1 MSQKTEMNKSKP
13 TLIVI
18 AGPNGSGKTSITSQI
33 LKHEWIQNCMYINPD
48 NIAQEEL
55 GDWNNDEI
63 VLKAAQIA
71 TQRREDCIE
80 KNESLIFETV
90 LSAFDKIDFLKKAK
104 NKGYFIRL
112 FFVSTNHPSINASR
126 IAHRVLE
133 GGHDVAITKIISRYT
148 KSISNCCIASTF
160 VDRLYIYD
168 NSKDYEEAILL
179 FRSVNGNVEKKYSEI
194 NDWAIPILNSLNKTN

>member
-1 MSQKTEMNKSKP
+1 MNSQNP
-13 TLIVI
+13 VLIVI

-33 LKHEWIQNCMYINPD
+33 LKHEWIEDCMYINPD

-55 GDWNNDEI
+55 GDWNNPEI

-71 TQRREDCIE
+71 TLRREDCIQ
-80 KNESLIFETV
+80 KSKSLIFETV
-90 LSAFDKIDFLKKAK
+90 LSAFDKIDFLKAAK
-104 NKGYFIRL
+104 DKGYFIRL
-112 FFVSTNHPSINASR
+112 FFVGTDHPAINASR

-133 GGHDVAITKIISRYT
+133 GGHDVPISKIISRYT

-160 VDRLYIYD
+160 VNRLYVYD

-179 FRSVNGNVEKKYSEI
+179 FRSANGKVEKKYSAI
-194 NDWAIPILNSLNKTN
+194 NNWAVPIFNSLNKIN